1 MILITLF
8 SKIFI
13 QYISIKVLGKNIDG
27 GILIDYVSPTVIIA
41 SILLV
46 LIFRNINF
54 RGYSIKIISFF
65 SPLAFSVYLIHNN
78 NLINK
83 YIIIDCLKQIVD
95 LKWYLF
101 VIVIMGS
108 TICIYILCSMIDL
121 IRVLLFKKFKVKKEI
136 EFFGK
141 RYQFLKC
148 ELRDRLS

>member
-1 MILITLF
+1 M
-8 SKIFI
+8 
-13 QYISIKVLGKNIDG
+13 
-27 GILIDYVSPTVIIA
+27 
-41 SILLV
+41 
-46 LIFRNINF
+46 
-54 RGYSIKIISFF
+54 
-65 SPLAFSVYLIHNN
+65 
-78 NLINK
+78 
-83 YIIIDCLKQIVD
+83 D

-121 IRVLLFKKFKVKKEI
+121 IRVLLFKKFKVKKKT